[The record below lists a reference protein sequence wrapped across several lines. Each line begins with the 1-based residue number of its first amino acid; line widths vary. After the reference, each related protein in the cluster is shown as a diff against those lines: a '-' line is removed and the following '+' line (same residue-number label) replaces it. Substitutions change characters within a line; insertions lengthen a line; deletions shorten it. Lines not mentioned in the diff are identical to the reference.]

1 MPVLLLFGG
10 NMTDPVNGLSEKE
23 AASREA
29 QGLINESVGTQ
40 SKTVGQ
46 IVKDNCLTFF
56 NFIFIFFAILLITAG
71 SIVNI
76 TFIPVVIINA
86 IIGIVQ
92 ELRAKQV
99 LDKLTMLNAPK
110 TRVIRDGKEYE
121 IATDKLVQGDVCVF
135 GAGNQIGADAK
146 LIHGEVKVN
155 ESLVTGESDEIRK
168 VAGDDLLSGSF
179 VVSGECRA
187 ELTHVGLNSYI
198 SKLTLEAKGQGEK
211 KQTEMMKSLTKL
223 LKIIG
228 IVMIPIGII
237 MFIQDFHFLKL
248 GYSASIVAVVAA
260 LVGMIPEGLYLMTSI
275 RLAVS
280 TAALGMKQVL
290 VHEMAS
296 VETLARVDTLCLDK
310 TGTLTEN
317 IMSFEALIPL
327 DGYEDDPTQE
337 APLSELLEDF
347 VSVMTNDNMT
357 IDTLKKSFGHG
368 SKKEA
373 LAIYPFSSKVK
384 YSGVTFEDGTYVIG
398 APEKLLL
405 ERYDEYAEKI
415 EVYLNTGNRVLLF
428 GMLAGSDEDVR
439 EGRPLSEPVI
449 PFGLVLLTN
458 PVRKTAKRTMRYFQT
473 EGVDVKVI
481 SGDNPATVAH
491 VAQKAGIRGSDQVID
506 ASELISDEDIKEA
519 ALKYSVFGRVRPDQK
534 QKLVQA
540 VQEEGRVVAMTGDG
554 VNDVLAL
561 KTADCS
567 IAMGQGSEVVENISE
582 IVLLDSDFSKMP
594 EVVAEGRQ
602 VVNNIQ
608 RTASL
613 FLVKNIFSILTAIF
627 VIILGNQFPL
637 YPTQLSFY
645 SLVTIGIPG
654 FFLAMQPNKELI
666 RGKFVSS
673 VLKRALPAALTEF
686 IMAQVAAGIGSGMG
700 LPFDEKSTMAIIV
713 MLVIGVIMVIHISHP
728 FNAYRWFVLAITL
741 VCVIGGAILLR
752 PLYKISFLSP
762 GAIVWTV
769 FLSIG
774 AVFVFAILLQLEQR
788 LVYKV
793 KKKKNSKIKK
803 IFQKLENL

>member
-1 MPVLLLFGG
+1 
-10 NMTDPVNGLSEKE
+10 MTDPVNGLSERE
-23 AASREA
+23 VAEREA
-29 QGLINESVGTQ
+29 KGLINESVGSQ

-71 SIVNI
+71 SLVNL

-99 LDKLTMLNAPK
+99 LDRLTMLNAPK
-110 TRVIRDGKEYE
+110 TRTVRDGKERE
-121 IATDKLVQGDVCVF
+121 IETDRLVQGDLCVF

-146 LIHGEVKVN
+146 IVHGEVKVN
-155 ESLVTGESDEIRK
+155 ESLVTGESDEIK
-168 VAGDDLLSGSF
+168 KGPGDELLSGSY
-179 VVSGECRA
+179 VVSGECSA
-187 ELTHVGLNSYI
+187 ELTNVGLNSYI

-211 KQTEMMKSLTKL
+211 KQTEMMRSLTNL

-228 IVMIPIGII
+228 IAMIPIGII
-237 MFIQDFHFLKL
+237 MFIQDFHFLEL

-280 TAALGMKQVL
+280 TAALGLKKVL

-296 VETLARVDTLCLDK
+296 VETLARVDTLCVDK

-317 IMSFEALIPL
+317 SMSFEALIPL
-327 DGYEDDPTQE
+327 EGYEDDPTQE
-337 APLSELLEDF
+337 RPLSEILERF
-347 VSVMTNDNMT
+347 VSAMTNDNMT

-368 SKKEA
+368 NTKDA
-373 LAIYPFSSKVK
+373 VAIYPFSSEVK
-384 YSGVTFEDGTYVIG
+384 YSGVTFEEGTYLLG

-405 ERYDEYAEKI
+405 HRYDEYAEKI
-415 EVYLNTGNRVLLF
+415 ETYLEVGNRVLLF
-428 GMLAGSDEDVR
+428 GMLAGDDIDVR
-439 EGRPLSEPVI
+439 EGRDLSEPVI
-449 PFGLVLLTN
+449 PLGLVLLTN
-458 PVRKTAKRTMRYFQT
+458 PVRKTAKRTMRYFQS

-481 SGDNPATVAH
+481 SGDNPATVAN
-491 VAQKAGIRGSDQVID
+491 VAQKAGIRGSDKVID
-506 ASELISDEDIKEA
+506 ASELKTDEDIA
-519 ALKYSVFGRVRPDQK
+519 AAVREYSVFGRVRPDQK
-534 QKLVQA
+534 QKIVMALQA
-540 VQEEGRVVAMTGDG
+540 EGHVVAMTGDG

-602 VVNNIQ
+602 AVNNIQ

-613 FLVKNIFSILTAIF
+613 FLVKNIFSIMTAIF
-627 VIILGNQFPL
+627 VIIIGNQFPL

-666 RGKFVSS
+666 RGKFVPT
-673 VLKRALPAALTEF
+673 VLKKAFPAALTEF
-686 IMAQVAAGIGSGMG
+686 IMAQIAAGIGTGME
-700 LPFDEKSTMAIIV
+700 LSFDEKSTMAIIV
-713 MLVIGVIMVIHISHP
+713 MLVIGVIMIIHISHP
-728 FNAYRWFVLAITL
+728 LDPYRWFVIIITL
-741 VCVIGGAILLR
+741 VCVIGGAIILS
-752 PLYKISFLSP
+752 PLYKISPLSA
-762 GAIVWTV
+762 GAVVWTV
-769 FLSIG
+769 ILSIG
-774 AVFVFAILLQLEQR
+774 ALFLFAILLQLEQR
-788 LVYKV
+788 LVYRV

-803 IFQKLENL
+803 MFQKMEKL

>member
-1 MPVLLLFGG
+1 
-10 NMTDPVNGLSEKE
+10 MTDPVNGLSEKE
-23 AASREA
+23 ASSREA
-29 QGLINESVGTQ
+29 QGLVNESVGTQ

-46 IVKDNCLTFF
+46 IVKDNCFTFF
-56 NFIFIFFAILLITAG
+56 NFIFVFFAILLITAG

-110 TRVIRDGKEYE
+110 TRVIRDGREYE
-121 IATDKLVQGDVCVF
+121 IETDKLVQGDICVF
-135 GAGNQIGADAK
+135 GAGNQIGADAR
-146 LIHGEVKVN
+146 LVHGEVKVN

-168 VAGDDLLSGSF
+168 LPGDELLSGSF

-187 ELTHVGLNSYI
+187 ELTNVGLNSYI

-223 LKIIG
+223 LKLIG

-280 TAALGMKQVL
+280 TASLGLKQVL

-317 IMSFEALIPL
+317 VMSFEALIPL
-327 DGYEDDPTQE
+327 EGYEDDPTQE
-337 APLSELLEDF
+337 APLSELLENF

-373 LAIYPFSSKVK
+373 LAVYPFSSKVK
-384 YSGVTFEDGTYVIG
+384 YSGVTFEEGTYLIG

-405 ERYDEYAEKI
+405 DRYDEYADKI
-415 EVYLNTGNRVLLF
+415 QVYLNTGNRVLLF
-428 GMLAGSDEDVR
+428 GMVDGNEEDVR
-439 EGRPLSEPVI
+439 EGMPLTRPVI
-449 PFGLVLLTN
+449 PYALVLLTN

-481 SGDNPATVAH
+481 SGDNPSTVAH
-491 VAQKAGIRGSDQVID
+491 VAQKAGIRGSDRVID
-506 ASELISDEDIKEA
+506 ASELETDEDIAKA
-519 ALKYSVFGRVRPDQK
+519 AIEYSVFGRVRPDQK
-534 QKLVQA
+534 QKIVQA
-540 VQEEGRVVAMTGDG
+540 LQNEGRVVAMTGDG

-613 FLVKNIFSILTAIF
+613 FLVKNIFAILTAIF
-627 VIILGNQFPL
+627 VIIIGKQFPL

-666 RGKFVSS
+666 RGKFISS

-686 IMAQVAAGIGSGMG
+686 IMAQVAAGIGSAMG

-728 FNAYRWFVLAITL
+728 FNAYRWFVLIITL
-741 VCVIGGAILLR
+741 VCVIGGAIILR
-752 PLYKISFLSP
+752 PLYKIAFLSP
-762 GAIVWTV
+762 GAVVWTV

-793 KKKKNSKIKK
+793 KKKRNSKIKK
-803 IFQKLENL
+803 IFEKLENI